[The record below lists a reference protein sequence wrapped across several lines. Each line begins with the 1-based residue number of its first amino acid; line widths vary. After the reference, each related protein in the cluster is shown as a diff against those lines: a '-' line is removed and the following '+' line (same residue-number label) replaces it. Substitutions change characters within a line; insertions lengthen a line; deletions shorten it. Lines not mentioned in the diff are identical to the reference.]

1 MSTSKYVKTFF
12 DVRFDVFLR
21 LFLKKIKY
29 KFLKEVHELIDFEIF
44 TETLFENLKIRDEE
58 GKQLLFCKNSLSTVG
73 KVDQPFF
80 EILKFFLTSYVQV
93 QYYDF
98 P

>member
-1 MSTSKYVKTFF
+1 M
-12 DVRFDVFLR
+12 
-21 LFLKKIKY
+21 
-29 KFLKEVHELIDFEIF
+29 HELIDFEIF
-44 TETLFENLKIRDEE
+44 TETLFENLKIRDEG

-93 QYYDF
+93 QDDIVPLCNLLTFLCDF
-98 P
+98 LDHFD